1 MDKFDGGVGGR
12 VEFCH
17 KGEWGSV
24 CDHDWDDKDA
34 RVVCRQLGL
43 PTQGNCTS
51 SQLFFVGMLA
61 HQFYLAYNVCA
72 SIYGLH

>member
-24 CDHDWDDKDA
+24 CDHDWGDKDA

-43 PTQGNCTS
+43 PTQGNCTYIIIH
-51 SQLFFVGMLA
+51 A
-61 HQFYLAYNVCA
+61 TE
-72 SIYGLH
+72 